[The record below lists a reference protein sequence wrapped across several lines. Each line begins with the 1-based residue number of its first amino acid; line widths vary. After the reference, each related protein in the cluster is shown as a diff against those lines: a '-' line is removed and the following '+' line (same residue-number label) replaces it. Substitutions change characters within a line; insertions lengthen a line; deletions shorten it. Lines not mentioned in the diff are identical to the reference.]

1 MTPEALDILD
11 SIVRVAIPLVVTG
24 LFIACFRR

>member
-11 SIVRVAIPLVVTG
+11 SIVRVAIPLVVTA
-24 LFIACFRR
+24 LFISLFQK